1 MANLML
7 RSQETPIMR
16 RLLFGSLIIAAF
28 AASSSALAVEAG
40 SAPGADNAPSAP
52 SGKQTKS
59 TKPKRTAI
67 PLSAAY
73 DTRSTELPAASI
85 HTSPPPPAQPLWSG
99 TFVGVGAGVGK

>member
-1 MANLML
+1 
-7 RSQETPIMR
+7 MR
-16 RLLFGSLIIAAF
+16 RLFLGSLAVAAL
-28 AASSSALAVEAG
+28 AASSGAFAVEAG

-85 HTSPPPPAQPLWSG
+85 HTAPPPPAQQLWSG
-99 TFVGVGAGVGK
+99 TYVGVGAGVGK